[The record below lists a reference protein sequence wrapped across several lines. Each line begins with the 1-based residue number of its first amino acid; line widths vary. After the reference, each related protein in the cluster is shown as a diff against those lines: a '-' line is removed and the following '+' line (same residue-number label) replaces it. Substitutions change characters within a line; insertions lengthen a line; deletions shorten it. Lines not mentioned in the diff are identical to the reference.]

1 MKDLRRSDVFTWDL
15 IFQLIKGIK
24 ETCCGKRT
32 FWKSGVE
39 NLKLCM
45 VIYLNKIS
53 IGGERQH
60 IAVMGGRGAKIYSEG
75 TWVEE
80 VQISTGK
87 VHGWRCKIL
96 PEKCN

>member
-15 IFQLIKGIK
+15 IFQQIKGIK
-24 ETCCGKRT
+24 ETCYGKRS
-32 FWKSGVE
+32 FWESRVE
-39 NLKLCM
+39 HLKLCM
-45 VIYLNKIS
+45 GIYLNKIS

-60 IAVMGGRGAKIYSEG
+60 ITVMGGRGAKFYSEG

-96 PEKCN
+96 PRKV